1 MKTKILPKK
10 RLQRFIYETLKK
22 AESNPS
28 LYTAE
33 GLADTINYRVDLAF
47 HPLKEWITCD
57 GELDNI
63 IGIVGE
69 MLE

>member
-47 HPLKEWITCD
+47 HPLEEWITVD
-57 GELDNI
+57 GGLESI
-63 IGIVGE
+63 TEIVGE

>member
-33 GLADTINYRVDLAF
+33 GLADTINYRVELML
-47 HPLKEWITCD
+47 HPLDEWITVD
-57 GELDNI
+57 GGLESI
-63 IGIVGE
+63 TEIVGE
-69 MLE
+69 ILG